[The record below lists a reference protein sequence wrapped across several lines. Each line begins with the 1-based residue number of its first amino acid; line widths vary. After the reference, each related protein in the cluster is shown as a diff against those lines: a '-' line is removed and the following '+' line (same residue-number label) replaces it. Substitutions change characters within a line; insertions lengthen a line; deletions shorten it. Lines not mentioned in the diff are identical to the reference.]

1 MDTTYNV
8 ARSEQP
14 RLGVRELLGS
24 IARGDCSLIRRIPQ
38 LL

>member
-14 RLGVRELLGS
+14 RLGVRELPGS
-24 IARGDCSLIRRIPQ
+24 IPRGEIDMSRRISP
-38 LL
+38 